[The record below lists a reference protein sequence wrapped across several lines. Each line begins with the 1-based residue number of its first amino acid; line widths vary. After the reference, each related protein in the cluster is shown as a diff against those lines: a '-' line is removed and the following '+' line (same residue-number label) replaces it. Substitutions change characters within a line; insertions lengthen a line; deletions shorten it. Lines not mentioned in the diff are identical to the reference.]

1 MPNMGF
7 EANTETQRSQ
17 NAIANDAWFVAVN
30 LFEFCK
36 LFGIS
41 KSFSD
46 DILIEKLIYACDEVN
61 QSLLD
66 YALEQQA
73 NGFNNLAD
81 VPAPQIGG
89 KHVKVTQYKR
99 AVYAKA
105 KAELIKDKID
115 MDRKPDAENSARQAA
130 NLSNN
135 YERMASKA
143 VAYIQNKPAIG
154 VHVI

>member
-1 MPNMGF
+1 MSNMGF
-7 EANTETQRSQ
+7 SPSTETQRSQ
-17 NAIANDAWFVAVN
+17 DAIANDAWFVAVN
-30 LFEFCK
+30 LFEFCE
-36 LFGIS
+36 LFSIS

-46 DILIEKLIYACDEVN
+46 DLLVEKLIYACDEVN

-81 VPAPQIGG
+81 IPAPQIGG
-89 KHVKVTQYKR
+89 KHVKVAHYKR

-115 MDRKPDAENSARQAA
+115 MDRKPDAENSASQAA

-154 VHVI
+154 VHLI